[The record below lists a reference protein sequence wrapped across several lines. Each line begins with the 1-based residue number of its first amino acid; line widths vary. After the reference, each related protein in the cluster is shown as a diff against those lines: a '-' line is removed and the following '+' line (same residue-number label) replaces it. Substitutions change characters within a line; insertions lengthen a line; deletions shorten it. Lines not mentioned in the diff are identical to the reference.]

1 MFVLFLWLKERFKQ
15 SIRKRPKQ
23 ELVNDLPY
31 VKKLPKSKMR
41 KVGTFWRLNRTSQ
54 IVTSTNAKMNFFILD
69 HFSFFLPSYNRITK
83 NIQLNIFFNILRIL
97 ICGAIGIGCSSS
109 IFFYLNKY
117 DFKIQL
123 FTFRKDLIFHV
134 FLPTVPNFNI
144 MCWIGGKNNR

>member
-41 KVGTFWRLNRTSQ
+41 KVGTFWRLNRQ
-54 IVTSTNAKMNFFILD
+54 IVTSTNAKMIFLILD
-69 HFSFFLPSYNRITK
+69 HFRIVLPSYNRITK
-83 NIQLNIFFNILRIL
+83 NIQLNIFFNILSIL

-117 DFKIQL
+117 DCKIQL

-144 MCWIGGKNNR
+144 MWRIGGKNNW